1 MAWVGSR
8 NAARHPPWPAARR
21 WSKVEG
27 LQKVV
32 KFDFISYFF
41 GRILPAHR
49 SHAHTPTAS
58 SQRRLRK
65 CSVMSSTL
73 DDMTYRQL
81 QALAKQHKI
90 AANQKKVVLI
100 EKLGAVMTAKAQ
112 PATATT
118 AKAQPATA
126 TTAKAQPAAATAAQ
140 KENSGPDNAVTDE
153 VWKWVKD
160 EASAIKAAKD
170 GAMRA
175 LEVSE
180 RLASAESKIIN
191 FSDWDMDALV
201 AKPDSKA
208 TGPANTHI
216 RFVYG
221 GANQD
226 EIVGHKV
233 VVRSEPAPVES
244 AQESDA
250 EEEDLNPT
258 IERMELPER
267 MAERSLSDVLSRK
280 GMLPK
285 GTIVPGKKSK
295 GYVKFSS

>member
-32 KFDFISYFF
+32 KFDFSLIFRSDFA
-41 GRILPAHR
+41 AHR

-118 AKAQPATA
+118 AKAQPA
-126 TTAKAQPAAATAAQ
+126 AATAAQ

-191 FSDWDMDALV
+191 FFRLGHGRFGGQARLQSNRTREHTHPVRVWGRTRMKL
-201 AKPDSKA
+201 SA
-208 TGPANTHI
+208 T
-216 RFVYG
+216 
-221 GANQD
+221 
-226 EIVGHKV
+226 
-233 VVRSEPAPVES
+233 RSSSAP
-244 AQESDA
+244 
-250 EEEDLNPT
+250 NP
-258 IERMELPER
+258 RPWR
-267 MAERSLSDVLSRK
+267 ARK
-280 GMLPK
+280 RAMLRRK
-285 GTIVPGKKSK
+285 T
-295 GYVKFSS
+295 